1 MAKYKLTERA
11 YIDNQLWGPG
21 DKVTVPDDF
30 IPGPH
35 MIPVD
40 AAASKMAKSIG
51 LVNGPIPDPIDE
63 ITSLGAAPAGRRTG
77 VRASEEMPL

>member
-11 YIDNQLWGPG
+11 FIGNCLYGPG
-21 DKVTVPDDF
+21 DKVVVPDDT

-40 AAASKMAKSIG
+40 AAAAKMAKAIG
-51 LVNGPIPDPIDE
+51 LVNGPISDPIDE
-63 ITSLGAAPAGRRTG
+63 ITSLGASPPGTKSG